1 MQRIRLQVFR
11 HILVL
16 RNPSWSGVGNFAEAQ
31 AGARQIVSRAQDEV
45 QEAPPA
51 GGAVPTEASIT
62 HLYDARGIVDK
73 WLGHPTFWGMI
84 SEDALA
90 KGEASKEGPP
100 GEGPIIR
107 WQTRIVLEP
116 GSDGFHPAN
125 RKVSAAVYVKELGLR
140 RDAKARL
147 LAMVGKRYNRSK
159 DELTITSERYEH
171 REENRK
177 DVLRTLVELIKEAK
191 RGVAT
196 QEKEEGV
203 STQT

>member
-84 SEDALA
+84 SGTAYLPAGSGAAAAAADWML
-90 KGEASKEGPP
+90 SKQCIHWSATECL
-100 GEGPIIR
+100 
-107 WQTRIVLEP
+107 WVLQSI
-116 GSDGFHPAN
+116 GA
-125 RKVSAAVYVKELGLR
+125 AAVLR
-140 RDAKARL
+140 LHLFCRGCLSQGRSFKGRTPRGRAYHQMANQDSVGAR
-147 LAMVGKRYNRSK
+147 
-159 DELTITSERYEH
+159 
-171 REENRK
+171 
-177 DVLRTLVELIKEAK
+177 
-191 RGVAT
+191 
-196 QEKEEGV
+196 
-203 STQT
+203 